1 MPSKSRILV
10 ADDEPYLVR
19 SLTFVLNKEGYDTS
33 VARDGEEALERIRE
47 AKPDLMFLD
56 IMMPKKDGYQ
66 VCQEVKSDPDLK
78 DIYIIMLTAKG
89 QQADRER
96 ALSAGADEFIT
107 KPFSPLEILARVKAL
122 LG

>member
-1 MPSKSRILV
+1 M
-10 ADDEPYLVR
+10 
-19 SLTFVLNKEGYDTS
+19 
-33 VARDGEEALERIRE
+33 ARDGEEALQRIRE

>member
-1 MPSKSRILV
+1 MPAKSRILV